1 MTCRKQCFTNSEL
14 DGIVHRVNSPAPAA
28 AVLDARDHRVFD
40 AVRDLM
46 AIQGM
51 QLSME
56 SVAQQAGCSKQTLY
70 SRYGS
75 KQELLRRVLQR
86 HLCRATAS
94 LRALEGDDL
103 RGCLLQFAFDYLDHF
118 NEPHVAQARR
128 LIAAEA
134 AQFPEEARSLYRD
147 GAGAL
152 TLHLAEWIQ
161 QRVTDGLLRHDDP
174 HFMAELLLSTIAGLD
189 LEKQRFHTPH
199 RADASQRRRWAEF
212 SVDSFLRAFAAPAAI
227 RSLHSN
233 QHRSFS

>member
-1 MTCRKQCFTNSEL
+1 M
-14 DGIVHRVNSPAPAA
+14 NSPTPAA

-46 AIQGM
+46 ASQGM

-86 HLCRATAS
+86 HLCRATAG
-94 LRALEGDDL
+94 LRALDGDDL
-103 RGCLLQFAFDYLDHF
+103 RGSLLQFALDYLDHF
-118 NEPHVAQARR
+118 NEPHVVQARR

-134 AQFPEEARSLYRD
+134 AQFPDEARSLYRD

-152 TLHLAEWIQ
+152 NLHLAEWIQ
-161 QRVTDGLLRHDDP
+161 QRCRDGLLRHDDP
-174 HFMAELLLSTIAGLD
+174 HFMAELLLSMIAGLD
-189 LEKQRFHTPH
+189 FEKQRFHTPH

-212 SVDSFLRAFAAPAAI
+212 SVDSFLRAFAAPEAI
-227 RSLHSN
+227 PSPHSN

>member
-1 MTCRKQCFTNSEL
+1 M
-14 DGIVHRVNSPAPAA
+14 NSPPPAA

-46 AIQGM
+46 AVQGM

-75 KQELLRRVLQR
+75 KQELLRRVMQR
-86 HLCRATAS
+86 HLCRATAG

-103 RGCLLQFAFDYLDHF
+103 RGSLLQFALDYLDHF

-128 LIAAEA
+128 LIAAES
-134 AQFPEEARSLYRD
+134 AQFPDEARALYRD

-152 TLHLAEWIQ
+152 ALHLAEWIQ
-161 QRVTDGLLRHDDP
+161 QRSRDGLLRHDDP
-174 HFMAELLLSTIAGLD
+174 HFMAELLLSMIAGLD
-189 LEKQRFHTPH
+189 FEKQRFHTPH

-212 SVDSFLRAFAAPAAI
+212 SVDSFLRAFAVPEALPI
-227 RSLHSN
+227 LHSN

>member
-1 MTCRKQCFTNSEL
+1 M
-14 DGIVHRVNSPAPAA
+14 NSPTPALA
-28 AVLDARDHRVFD
+28 SLDARDHRVFD

-46 AIQGM
+46 AVQGM

-56 SVAQQAGCSKQTLY
+56 SVAQHAGCSKQTLY

-86 HLCRATAS
+86 HLCRATAG
-94 LRALEGDDL
+94 LRALDGEDL
-103 RGCLLQFAFDYLDHF
+103 RGSLLQFASDYVDHF
-118 NEPHVAQARR
+118 NEPHVAQACR
-128 LIAAEA
+128 LIAAES
-134 AQFPEEARSLYRD
+134 AQFPQEAQALYRD

-152 TLHLAEWIQ
+152 ALHLAEWLHLRIK
-161 QRVTDGLLRHDDP
+161 RGLLRHDDP
-174 HFMAELLLSTIAGLD
+174 HFMAELLLSMIAGLD

-212 SVDSFLRAFAAPAAI
+212 SVDSFLRAFAAPDALPI
-227 RSLHSN
+227 MHSN